1 MGDTFTLLVGRD
13 DDYDFNITVGANDVS
28 MTEFTKEEYEAYLEY
43 ADKNGIT
50 VPANTVLKH
59 VIMPGVVDN
68 SITLTITFAKQS
80 VFTILYQ
87 PTGSNTSEVWCKFDK
102 TEAGNT
108 KVTDA
113 IRMKS
118 DAVMGDGTAVYSLK
132 VKAGFEPTKV
142 AFATASDGFGSGTMT
157 NISIIQTAP
166 TQNSNWTNVSGGKA
180 VVIGGSAKTAIAAFV
195 SDADAMQI
203 YKDNTL
209 EQTVATEGVDYRLA
223 VVVDGS
229 TATVEAPAGPT
240 KEGYNFMGWRGYKY
254 DANGKASEQVYT
266 AGSSVPVREN
276 TTLSAVWEP
285 IVPNVKLNPNNGDDI
300 INTDATY
307 GDPVL
312 KPEDIEKIGFVL
324 KNWKVGKSVTENG
337 KFFQKGLPFDFSTGI
352 TNDLEL
358 DAEWK
363 HVHSYTCVPLNY
375 SAFGDALSA
384 YYKYLP
390 YLHVKFCGCA
400 DVELEAHTFQNGVCT
415 GCGYAKPGATE
426 AKLETFYWK
435 EGATSAWM
443 AELPETVKVNEEVNV
458 SAFWQIGDYQFSK
471 WQYSMDNGQT
481 WDDLASDNMI
491 GFIIPRSMQLRA
503 IYANTLKD
511 PQISLSARNY
521 VTQAQGYNWDTV
533 LYQMDYKLPDGYTLV
548 DAGIRMGDNAGI
560 SYYEMK
566 ERHITMDNEAKAIA
580 TGICVVTSILSGG
593 INTYESSATETYY
606 AERENSVLDEI
617 TAATLSD
624 YMLKSKPVN
633 VEKYPPIYWEAKAT
647 SKGRT
652 GSVNTLTP
660 LRFIQKNN
668 GNHYIYGMAYLTYK
682 TPSGETKTIYT
693 EALPT
698 TRDNIPTYT
707 VKADPNGMT
716 NTKSH

>member
-1 MGDTFTLLVGRD
+1 
-13 DDYDFNITVGANDVS
+13 
-28 MTEFTKEEYEAYLEY
+28 
-43 ADKNGIT
+43 
-50 VPANTVLKH
+50 
-59 VIMPGVVDN
+59 
-68 SITLTITFAKQS
+68 
-80 VFTILYQ
+80 
-87 PTGSNTSEVWCKFDK
+87 
-102 TEAGNT
+102 
-108 KVTDA
+108 
-113 IRMKS
+113 
-118 DAVMGDGTAVYSLK
+118 
-132 VKAGFEPTKV
+132 
-142 AFATASDGFGSGTMT
+142 
-157 NISIIQTAP
+157 
-166 TQNSNWTNVSGGKA
+166 
-180 VVIGGSAKTAIAAFV
+180 
-195 SDADAMQI
+195 
-203 YKDNTL
+203 
-209 EQTVATEGVDYRLA
+209 
-223 VVVDGS
+223 
-229 TATVEAPAGPT
+229 
-240 KEGYNFMGWRGYKY
+240 
-254 DANGKASEQVYT
+254 
-266 AGSSVPVREN
+266 
-276 TTLSAVWEP
+276 
-285 IVPNVKLNPNNGDDI
+285 
-300 INTDATY
+300 
-307 GDPVL
+307 
-312 KPEDIEKIGFVL
+312 
-324 KNWKVGKSVTENG
+324 
-337 KFFQKGLPFDFSTGI
+337 
-352 TNDLEL
+352 
-358 DAEWK
+358 
-363 HVHSYTCVPLNY
+363 
-375 SAFGDALSA
+375 
-384 YYKYLP
+384 
-390 YLHVKFCGCA
+390 
-400 DVELEAHTFQNGVCT
+400 
-415 GCGYAKPGATE
+415 
-426 AKLETFYWK
+426 
-435 EGATSAWM
+435 M

-471 WQYSMDNGQT
+471 WQYSINNGQT
-481 WDDLASDNMI
+481 WNDLASDNMI

-503 IYANTLKD
+503 LYANTLKN

-580 TGICVVTSILSGG
+580 TGICVVTSILGGG

-617 TAATLSD
+617 TAAALSD

-716 NTKSH
+716 NTMSH